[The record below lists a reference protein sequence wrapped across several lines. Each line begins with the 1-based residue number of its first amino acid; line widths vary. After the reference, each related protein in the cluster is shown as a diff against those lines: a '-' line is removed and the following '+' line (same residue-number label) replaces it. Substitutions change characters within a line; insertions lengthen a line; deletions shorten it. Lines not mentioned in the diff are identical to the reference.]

1 MMRKTSALAAALLIA
16 ALTPAAPVQAAACV
30 TIPVVAHRGG
40 TERYTENSGNAFRA
54 TAAGRWET
62 DVRFTAD
69 DVPVLM
75 HDPDVDRTTDGTG
88 LVADLTWAQ
97 VSALR
102 TADDQPI
109 PTLRQFVNDAQV
121 DGATKLLVEL
131 KTNPT
136 TAQWSAFNAAI
147 ASRAG
152 IAARVILM
160 SFDTATLTA
169 AQTSAPTLARALV
182 QSVGDIDPATVT
194 PFAAI
199 LVKHHDAITAA
210 RLAKWNT
217 GGLTVYAWTPD
228 TQAGWERMAWYPTL
242 AGVITNLPDAYL
254 AWQKAR
260 TC

>member
-1 MMRKTSALAAALLIA
+1 MMRKTALLAALVVA
-16 ALTPAAPVQAAACV
+16 ALTPAVPVRAAACV

-40 TERYTENSGNAFRA
+40 TERYIENSGNAFRA
-54 TAAGRWET
+54 TAAARWET

-102 TADDQPI
+102 TADDQPVM
-109 PTLRQFVNDAQV
+109 TLRQFVNDAQV
-121 DGATKLLVEL
+121 DAPTKLLVEL

-136 TAQWSAFNAAI
+136 PAQWAAFNAAI
-147 ASRAG
+147 ASRP
-152 IAARVILM
+152 IASRVLLM

-169 AQTSAPTLARALV
+169 AQTYAPTLARALV
-182 QSVGDIDPATVT
+182 QSVGDVDPATVT
-194 PFAAI
+194 PYAST

-210 RLAKWNT
+210 RLSKWVT

-242 AGVITNLPDAYL
+242 AGVITNLPDTYL
-254 AWQKAR
+254 AWQKSR

>member
-1 MMRKTSALAAALLIA
+1 
-16 ALTPAAPVQAAACV
+16 VQAAACV

-40 TERYTENSGNAFRA
+40 TERYTENSSNAFRA

-69 DVPVLM
+69 DVPVLL

-88 LVADLTWAQ
+88 LVADLTYAE
-97 VSALR
+97 VAALR
-102 TADDQPI
+102 TDDDQPVM
-109 PTLRQFVNDAQV
+109 TLRQFVNDAQV
-121 DGATKLLVEL
+121 DAPAKLLVEL

-136 TAQWSAFNAAI
+136 APQWAAFNAAI

-152 IAARVILM
+152 VAARVLLM

-169 AQTSAPTLARALV
+169 AQAYAPTLPRALV
-182 QSVGDIDPATVT
+182 QSVGDVDPATVT
-194 PFAAI
+194 PYASI

-210 RLAKWNT
+210 RMAKWTT

-228 TQAGWERMAWYPTL
+228 TQAGWERMAWYPAL
-242 AGVITNLPDAYL
+242 AGVITNLPDTYL
-254 AWQKAR
+254 AWQKSR